1 MPVDIAIT
9 LIVNQ
14 VKFLGVIFF
23 IVCLN
28 LYCFSLLFFDLCF
41 RCRITVSNIRLAVML
56 SSMHDES
63 IAKVVHSATDSEKK
77 ITGGDN

>member
-1 MPVDIAIT
+1 
-9 LIVNQ
+9 
-14 VKFLGVIFF
+14 
-23 IVCLN
+23 
-28 LYCFSLLFFDLCF
+28 
-41 RCRITVSNIRLAVML
+41 ML